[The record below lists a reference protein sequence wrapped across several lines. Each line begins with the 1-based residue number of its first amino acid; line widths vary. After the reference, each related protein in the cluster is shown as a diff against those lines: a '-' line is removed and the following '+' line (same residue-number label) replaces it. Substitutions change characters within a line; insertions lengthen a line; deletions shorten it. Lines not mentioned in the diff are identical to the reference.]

1 MTLQPRTHR
10 HLAPALAFA
19 VVLHLT
25 MAGVASA
32 AAKETVRSRTW
43 TITFQADTLGQAPPH
58 ADVLGGD
65 WAVVEDSTAETA
77 DSTGTLPLVLR
88 QREGDEPKA
97 AHSIRFGKPSMRD
110 GEVSTRFRIVSGEL
124 DPSVGI
130 MSHLDAKG
138 RNGYLVRVS
147 GARSELIAHYFVNG
161 KRRDLK
167 FQKIEPPALG
177 TWHTLAL
184 RREGVTLTVLYD
196 GVRRMQLRDERYVK
210 GVAGLWTEDD
220 TVADFSEVSVTVQ

>member
-1 MTLQPRTHR
+1 
-10 HLAPALAFA
+10 
-19 VVLHLT
+19 
-25 MAGVASA
+25 
-32 AAKETVRSRTW
+32 
-43 TITFQADTLGQAPPH
+43 
-58 ADVLGGD
+58 
-65 WAVVEDSTAETA
+65 
-77 DSTGTLPLVLR
+77 
-88 QREGDEPKA
+88 
-97 AHSIRFGKPSMRD
+97 
-110 GEVSTRFRIVSGEL
+110 
-124 DPSVGI
+124 